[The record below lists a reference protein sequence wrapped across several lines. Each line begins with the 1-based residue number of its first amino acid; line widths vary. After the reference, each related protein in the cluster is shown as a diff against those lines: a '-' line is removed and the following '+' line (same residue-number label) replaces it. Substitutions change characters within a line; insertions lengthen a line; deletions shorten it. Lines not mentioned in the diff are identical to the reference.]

1 MNSVQKTIFLVAGE
15 PSGDIHGAR
24 LVSAMKKGQSNILFV
39 GHGGDEMASVGV
51 TIIEH
56 VNNLSIM
63 GFSEVIHNLHRMFHI
78 LDETVETIKHTM
90 PDRVILIDYPGFNL
104 RLAKRIRGLDIPITY
119 FILPQA
125 WAWGEKRVKTMK
137 PLLNQALSIFP
148 FEKEWF
154 EIRGLP
160 INYIG
165 HPFADRPPVKKARTT
180 FLNLHN
186 LDPNHPII
194 TLLPGSRQQEIDQ
207 HWPIFLKTLYLLQK
221 KVPSL
226 QAVVGKAPNVVLD
239 PLPDHITVENK
250 ARLAMAFGTVAITS
264 SGTATLECAM
274 EGIPMVVCYKMS
286 FFSWMII
293 KYLSNV
299 SHISMVNLIAGE
311 QIVHELIQ
319 YKMTP
324 NNLVNNIIPLLD
336 KKCLEREKILN
347 GYQIIRNALG
357 ESGVYKRAAKAIIEK
372 L

>member
-24 LVSAMKKGQSNILFV
+24 LVSAIKKEQSNILFV
-39 GHGGDEMASVGV
+39 GHGGDEMVSAGV

-63 GFSEVIHNLHRMFHI
+63 GFSEVIKNMYRMFNI
-78 LDETVETIKHTM
+78 LNQTVETIKHTM

-104 RLAKRIRGLDIPITY
+104 RLAKKIRNLNIPITY

-165 HPFADRPPVKKARTT
+165 HPFADRQPVKKERTA
-180 FLNLHN
+180 FFNSHN
-186 LDPNHPII
+186 LNPNHPII
-194 TLLPGSRQQEIDQ
+194 TLLPGSRQQEVDQ

-221 KVPSL
+221 EIPTL
-226 QAVVGKAPNVVLD
+226 QAVAGKAPNVVLK
-239 PLPDHITVENK
+239 PSPDHITIENK

-286 FFSWMII
+286 FFSWVII

-299 SHISMVNLIAGE
+299 SHISMVNLIAEE
-311 QIVHELIQ
+311 QIVDELIQ
-319 YKMTP
+319 HKMTP
-324 NNLVNNIIPLLD
+324 NNLFNKIIPLLG
-336 KKCLEREKILN
+336 KKCLERKKLLN
-347 GYQIIRNALG
+347 DYQIIRNALG
-357 ESGVYKRAAKAIIEK
+357 ESGVYKRGAKAIIKK